1 MGSSAVIPATHVLCL
16 YWDHPNVFIA
26 LGYEIATGFSYA
38 LGAAFYVSRVPERWK
53 PGGFDMAG
61 HSHQIFH
68 VFVVF
73 GALAHC
79 LTTLFIIDFILLDV
93 VIVFNSV
100 TSTSKVI
107 SISTLGLLA
116 IITLLSPALSSPR
129 FRANL
134 SLAMGSSAVIP
145 ATHVLCL
152 YWDHP
157 NVFIAL
163 GYEIA
168 TGFSYALGAAF
179 YVSRVPERWK
189 PGGFDMA
196 GHSHQI
202 FHVFVVFGALAHCL
216 TTLFII
222 DFVRASPSCGI

>member
-1 MGSSAVIPATHVLCL
+1 MTEESQLQHSQVEHQLRREVEIQSHLRHPNILMLYGYFYDQVISISILGLLAIITLLSPALSSPRFRANLSLAMGSSAVIPATHALCL

-26 LGYEIATGFSYA
+26 LGYEIATGLSYA

-79 LTTLFIIDFILLDV
+79 V
-93 VIVFNSV
+93 
-100 TSTSKVI
+100 
-107 SISTLGLLA
+107 
-116 IITLLSPALSSPR
+116 
-129 FRANL
+129 
-134 SLAMGSSAVIP
+134 
-145 ATHVLCL
+145 
-152 YWDHP
+152 
-157 NVFIAL
+157 
-163 GYEIA
+163 
-168 TGFSYALGAAF
+168 
-179 YVSRVPERWK
+179 
-189 PGGFDMA
+189 
-196 GHSHQI
+196 
-202 FHVFVVFGALAHCL
+202 